1 MALSDLTKQFAEQ
14 AIRNVASKA
23 AAPPPPPA
31 DNLGATI
38 LGQVQAMQRALKED
52 EELVVLLTAGGE
64 VLRVLEFFL
73 PSWQVAVVTGT
84 NNDRPDPNDKSV
96 TRVLSP
102 VALLQLVCRVV
113 KVPLPGKPGRIGFVA
128 PKPKGE

>member
-14 AIRNVASKA
+14 AIRNVANRA
-23 AAPPPPPA
+23 AAPPPV
-31 DNLGATI
+31 DNLGAAI

-52 EELVVLLTAGGE
+52 EELVVLLTAGGI

-84 NNDRPDPNDKSV
+84 DDDRLDKNDKSV
-96 TRVLSP
+96 TRVVSP
-102 VALLQLVCRVV
+102 VESLQLVCRVV
-113 KVPLPGKPGRIGFVA
+113 KVPPPGKPNRIGFVA
-128 PKPKGE
+128 PKLKTE